1 MLLRNE
7 PGRIVIISSP
17 SGGGKTS
24 ICRRLLSPARRRQG
38 WVFSISYTTRAPR
51 RGERDG
57 REYCFVEQREFA
69 RLVRSDFFAEH
80 FKVHLYEYG
89 TPRKPIENVRR
100 HGGVMV
106 LDVDVQGA
114 RRLKQEYPDA
124 ISIFVLPP
132 SQAELRCRLKRRG
145 TETSEQLKLRLGNA
159 LKEMQTFR
167 KHGFDYV
174 VINNRLSEAVRKVL
188 SIVHAHP
195 SRIDRVDPE
204 QVRRI
209 TG

>member
-1 MLLRNE
+1 MSRSE

-24 ICRRLLSPARRRQG
+24 ICRRLLSRSRRLQG
-38 WVFSISYTTRAPR
+38 WTFSISCTTRAPR
-51 RGERDG
+51 RGERNG
-57 REYCFVEQREFA
+57 REYHYVGPGEFA
-69 RLVRSDFFAEH
+69 RRVKSGYFAEH

-100 HGGVMV
+100 RGGVML

-114 RRLKQEYPDA
+114 RRLKQVYPDA

-132 SQAELRCRLKRRG
+132 SQAGLRRRLKRRG
-145 TETSEQLKLRLGNA
+145 TETTEQLKLRLSNA
-159 LKEMQTFR
+159 LREMRTFGQY
-167 KHGFDYV
+167 GFDYV
-174 VINNRLSEAVRKVL
+174 VVNKVLSKAVKEVL
-188 SIVHAHP
+188 SIVEAHP
-195 SRIDRVDPE
+195 TRIDQVDPE
-204 QVRRI
+204 QVRKI